1 MTKYECNVNGSQNEA
16 GITITVTDG
25 SVIESF
31 TVSDAKKLND
41 LIQQIKQFDDKYVD
55 IDELKTVLKNES
67 QEDVINATNLN
78 GLSSDK
84 YAKSS
89 DLDKY
94 STVPTNHS
102 SRTVEYGVGDTNNY
116 GHLKITDNLSE
127 TDPAAALSCKAGN
140 KLNNSKMGNNYKVSA
155 VTGADN
161 MYAHRIGDIVIV
173 TWWNPTLPTTQNSW
187 VDWKTLPYQSCNTQ
201 PIWVNG
207 DGHGCEV
214 RVRVPPNSNKLQVN
228 IEGGPGG
235 IRPGM
240 IVYPTK

>member
-1 MTKYECNVNGSQNEA
+1 MTKYECNVNGSHNEA

-41 LIQQIKQFDDKYVD
+41 LIQQIKQFDDKYVV

-67 QEDVINATNLN
+67 QKDVINATNLN

-102 SRTVEYGVGDTNNY
+102 SRTVEYGVGDRNNY

-140 KLNNSKMGNNYKVSA
+140 ELNNSKMNNDYSESTIESNFFAHKIGN
-155 VTGADN
+155 
-161 MYAHRIGDIVIV
+161 IVIV
-173 TWWNPTLPTTQNSW
+173 TWWDGTLPTTQKSW

-201 PIWVNG
+201 PIWVDGNG
-207 DGHGCEV
+207 DGCEV

-228 IEGGPGG
+228 INGGTGS